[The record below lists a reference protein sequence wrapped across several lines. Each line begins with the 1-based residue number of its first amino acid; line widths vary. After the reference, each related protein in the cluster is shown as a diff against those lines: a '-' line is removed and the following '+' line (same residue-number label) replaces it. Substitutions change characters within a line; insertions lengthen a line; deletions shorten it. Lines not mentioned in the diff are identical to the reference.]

1 MTKVGSVLLL
11 LSVWGYLFVLCRV
24 GKLAFWFAP
33 VLWACGAGLVLFVG
47 ALGGH
52 FPAVCD
58 GLLAGGL
65 PGFVYY
71 VACLVR
77 GKVSLPGWTFQGVC
91 VTAGMAAFAFLSL
104 GLRLTHYDN
113 FSHWALAVKYLLL
126 AGELPGAET
135 TLLPFRDY
143 PPGSSLFVAYI
154 CRYIGHSQGQMLLAQ
169 NSLLLACFLAVF
181 GVVREKR
188 RFLLYSFLGMG
199 LSLLSYLNLTV
210 RINNLL
216 VDFLLSLLALSS
228 MAYSRREENNLRL
241 CAGQILLLGFTGIV
255 KDTGLFFAGAAGIY
269 AFWRLMRNGWRS
281 GAAGR
286 VGAFL
291 LAVVLAAGTAGPAL
305 AWQYH
310 VRTGLAGFEGKF
322 HFEGEDRPRE
332 EGGDPAGGRVAAADP
347 GTLLAGGDRSP
358 GPGVS
363 GICPVHPAGPWGVRV
378 RRGYREARMEASL
391 GAGLG
396 SSFAGSLLR
405 GDAGDVSLSYA
416 GGRSPASGRV

>member
-1 MTKVGSVLLL
+1 MEEKGVTKVGSVLLF
-11 LSVWGYLFVLCRV
+11 LSVWGYLFVLCRM

-33 VLWACGAGLVLFVG
+33 VLWACGAGLVLFIG

-65 PGFVYY
+65 PGFGYF

-77 GKVSLPGWTFQGVC
+77 GKVSRPRWTFQGVC

-126 AGELPGAET
+126 TGELPGAET
-135 TLLPFRDY
+135 ALLPFRDY

-154 CRYIGHSQGQMLLAQ
+154 CRYMGHSQGQMLLAQ

-216 VDFLLSLLALSS
+216 VDFLLPLLALSS

-269 AFWRLMRNGWRS
+269 AFWRLMRKGWRS

-286 VGAFL
+286 VGPFSL
-291 LAVVLAAGTAGPAL
+291 QLFWRQG
-305 AWQYH
+305 
-310 VRTGLAGFEGKF
+310 
-322 HFEGEDRPRE
+322 
-332 EGGDPAGGRVAAADP
+332 
-347 GTLLAGGDRSP
+347 
-358 GPGVS
+358 
-363 GICPVHPAGPWGVRV
+363 
-378 RRGYREARMEASL
+378 RRGQP
-391 GAGLG
+391 
-396 SSFAGSLLR
+396 LR
-405 GDAGDVSLSYA
+405 GSTM
-416 GGRSPASGRV
+416 

>member
-91 VTAGMAAFAFLSL
+91 VTAGMVAFAFLSL

-126 AGELPGAET
+126 AEELPGAET

-154 CRYIGHSQGQMLLAQ
+154 CRYMGHSQGQMLLAQ

-181 GVVREKR
+181 GMVRERR

-216 VDFLLSLLALSS
+216 VDFLLPLLALSS

-269 AFWRLMRNGWRS
+269 AFWRLMRNGWKA

-286 VGAFL
+286 VGRFSL
-291 LAVVLAAGTAGPAL
+291 RLF
-305 AWQYH
+305 WQQ
-310 VRTGLAGFEGKF
+310 G
-322 HFEGEDRPRE
+322 
-332 EGGDPAGGRVAAADP
+332 
-347 GTLLAGGDRSP
+347 
-358 GPGVS
+358 
-363 GICPVHPAGPWGVRV
+363 
-378 RRGYREARMEASL
+378 RRGL
-391 GAGLG
+391 PLCG
-396 SSFAGSLLR
+396 STM
-405 GDAGDVSLSYA
+405 
-416 GGRSPASGRV
+416 